1 MTRINW
7 VMPPPPSITYREC
20 VRDVV
25 ARPCTFLF
33 ILIVHLSIFCFERF
47 FFFFMSVSSPRIK
60 RGNFIF
66 EKLMWRGSP
75 ASRNGA
81 RDLNFLLL
89 AYTGVQ
95 CCICIYRNPLW
106 RLILHLLSSSLL
118 KTTFPP
124 DQGETF
130 ASAYMLCVG
139 VSEKEGRSWVSLTL
153 HVSLLFHRRH
163 LGAHKVLLFSRW
175 FVLSFLRESSFSVW
189 GVPPYISLSAPFFM
203 QKGNRRW
210 MAGGRPI
217 KRLNTHNLWVSVRV
231 CI

>member
-7 VMPPPPSITYREC
+7 VMPPPSITYREC

-33 ILIVHLSIFCFERF
+33 ILIVLLSIFCFERF
-47 FFFFMSVSSPRIK
+47 SFFFMSVSSPRIK

-95 CCICIYRNPLW
+95 CSICIYRNPLW

-118 KTTFPP
+118 KTTFSP

-130 ASAYMLCVG
+130 APAYMLCVWA
-139 VSEKEGRSWVSLTL
+139 WVRRRDAHESLSLFMSLCFFTDVTWARIRFFCFPDDSFCL
-153 HVSLLFHRRH
+153 FSASPLSLCAGCLLLF
-163 LGAHKVLLFSRW
+163 LSPLL
-175 FVLSFLRESSFSVW
+175 SSCK
-189 GVPPYISLSAPFFM
+189 
-203 QKGNRRW
+203 KGID
-210 MAGGRPI
+210 AGWLADGR
-217 KRLNTHNLWVSVRV
+217 
-231 CI
+231 

>member
-1 MTRINW
+1 
-7 VMPPPPSITYREC
+7 
-20 VRDVV
+20 
-25 ARPCTFLF
+25 
-33 ILIVHLSIFCFERF
+33 
-47 FFFFMSVSSPRIK
+47 MSVSSPRIK

-124 DQGETF
+124 DQRQN
-130 ASAYMLCVG
+130 LCSCIYVVCG
-139 VSEKEGRSWVSLTL
+139 REWEGGTL
-153 HVSLLFHRRH
+153 M
-163 LGAHKVLLFSRW
+163 
-175 FVLSFLRESSFSVW
+175 
-189 GVPPYISLSAPFFM
+189 SLSHSSCLFAFSPTSL
-203 QKGNRRW
+203 
-210 MAGGRPI
+210 GRA
-217 KRLNTHNLWVSVRV
+217 
-231 CI
+231 